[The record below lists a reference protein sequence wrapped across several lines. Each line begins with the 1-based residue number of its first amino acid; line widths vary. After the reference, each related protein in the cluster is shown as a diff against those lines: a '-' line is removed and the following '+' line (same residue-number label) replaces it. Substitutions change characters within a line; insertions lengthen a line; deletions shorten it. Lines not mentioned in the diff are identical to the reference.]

1 MGDLP
6 EMPQGITLLS
16 YDCLDSTNSE
26 ALRLIASGEASDG
39 VVIFADRQTAGRGR
53 RDASWES
60 PAGNLYLTLI
70 TKVFDQ
76 RQAGQ
81 LAFVASLAIRD
92 AVINHLDDT
101 TTISCKWPNDLL
113 LNGQK
118 LSGILIEA
126 VNEFYVVGIGVNLV
140 GVPTS
145 ISDKAISLADTG
157 VSVGPGEL
165 LVAVVSE
172 FQHWNN
178 IWKDVGF
185 SALRDAWLASA
196 HGIDKPI
203 VARFPDGSEDQGIF
217 LGIDGMGALVLER
230 GNGSTRKIA
239 AGEIFFA
246 D

>member
-6 EMPQGITLLS
+6 ELPKGITLLS

-26 ALRLIASGEASDG
+26 ALRLIASGKASDG
-39 VVIFADRQTAGRGR
+39 IVIHADRQTAGRGR

-60 PAGNLYLTLI
+60 PEGNLYLTLI
-70 TKVFDQ
+70 TKVSDQ
-76 RQAGQ
+76 RLAGQ

-92 AVINHLDDT
+92 AVIKFLDNT
-101 TTISCKWPNDLL
+101 TTVSCKWPNDLL
-113 LNGQK
+113 LNGKK

-126 VNEFYVVGIGVNLV
+126 ANGLYVVGIGINLTP
-140 GVPTS
+140 VPSS
-145 ISDKAISLADTG
+145 ISEKAISLADAGAIVTP
-157 VSVGPGEL
+157 SEML
-165 LVAVVSE
+165 FAVISE

-178 IWKDVGF
+178 TWETSGF
-185 SALRDAWLASA
+185 SVLRESWLTSA
-196 HGIDKPI
+196 HGIDKRI
-203 VARFPDGSEDQGIF
+203 IARFPDGSEDHGVI

-230 GNGSTRKIA
+230 GSGSTRKIT